1 MKKIYYLTLIGL
13 IFSTTLFAQN
23 QRNRG
28 CTNPLSDYAFGQKFS
43 TIQYQANEASKLK
56 AAIDMVRVNCVT
68 SNQVARIA
76 AAFASDQSRI
86 AFVKEAYIKTYNR
99 GRFHQVYATF
109 RRFKNVAKAH
119 EYIMTW
125 RRTNGIGINSDTSDD
140 NGNTGYQ
147 SSISFPNWNY
157 PNVAGYTGAKKGDI
171 YPSYTQFMKYAEEIH
186 QKSNQIN
193 KYSKAWQI
201 VTNHTFTT
209 AQVMKLTS
217 LIQKDDYRLAL
228 LKGAFN
234 RIYDVD
240 NYPAARV
247 VLGTFKYQ
255 QEFDRFLAAT
265 PKKLPAPAEVSC
277 LVDGNDF
284 NTMNAQ
290 IKKEWVGRK
299 KFSLIQSIF
308 KTKGKCYSI
317 NQLKNIA
324 KQFSFASDKMKYV
337 KWAYSYAHKKQDYY
351 QMADAFSSPF
361 DKRKFTA
368 WLKGQK

>member
-1 MKKIYYLTLIGL
+1 MKKFYYFTLIGL

-23 QRNRG
+23 QSKR

-56 AAIDMVRVNCVT
+56 AAIDMVRINCVT
-68 SNQVARIA
+68 SSQVARIA
-76 AAFASDQSRI
+76 ATFASDQSRI
-86 AFVKEAYIKTYNR
+86 AFVKEAYINTYNR

-119 EYIMTW
+119 EHIMIW
-125 RRTNGIGINSDTSDD
+125 RRTNSIGNNGDTSDD
-140 NGNTGYQ
+140 QRNTGYQ

-157 PNVAGYTGAKKGDI
+157 PTVAGYTGAKKGDM
-171 YPSYTQFMKYAEEIH
+171 YPSQSQFMKYAEEIY
-186 QKSNQIN
+186 QKGNQIN

-209 AQVMKLTS
+209 AQVMKLAS

-234 RIYDVD
+234 RIYDVG
-240 NYPAARV
+240 NYPSARV
-247 VLGTFKYQ
+247 VLSTLKYQ
-255 QEFDRFLAAT
+255 QEFDRFLAGT
-265 PKKLPAPAEVSC
+265 PKGLPAPAEVSC

-317 NQLKNIA
+317 DQLKNIA

-337 KWAYSYAHKKQDYY
+337 KWARSYAHKKQDYY

-361 DKRKFTA
+361 DKRKFTD